1 MIRLAGLYVQAS
13 QDNIHHYTKY
23 TKDGLL
29 QCERPS
35 ITSQKAVFRDMKD
48 GLL

>member
-1 MIRLAGLYVQAS
+1 MIRLAGLYLQAS
-13 QDNIHHYTKY
+13 QDNIHHY